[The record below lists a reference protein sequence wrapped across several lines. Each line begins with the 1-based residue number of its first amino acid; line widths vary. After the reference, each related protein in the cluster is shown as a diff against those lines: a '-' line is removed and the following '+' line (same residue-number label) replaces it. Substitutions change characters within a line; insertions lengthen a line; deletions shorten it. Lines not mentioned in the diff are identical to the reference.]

1 MVSIKKET
9 CVMAKIVIDYNKC
22 DGDGN
27 CVSVCPVSVYEL
39 QDKPEF
45 KGKQKAVATNSDACI
60 VCRACEVQCPQQA
73 ITIEE

>member
-1 MVSIKKET
+1 MVKVT
-9 CVMAKIVIDYNKC
+9 VDYTKC
-22 DGDGN
+22 DGDGT
-27 CVSVCPVSVYEL
+27 CSSVCPVSVFEM

-45 KGKQKAVATNSDACI
+45 KGKQKAVPVNNDACI